1 MLLGQPTQLPL
12 NKLNHSTLL
21 LLLLLLPE
29 PLITTSIKCYT
40 VPDFPTDNGEEVS
53 ERKNVLETSMNL
65 CQGITKT
72 KLSGKNTGWSSFHHS
87 EGSLGELRVHV
98 YVRAPLKQV
107 AH

>member
-1 MLLGQPTQLPL
+1 
-12 NKLNHSTLL
+12 
-21 LLLLLLPE
+21 
-29 PLITTSIKCYT
+29 
-40 VPDFPTDNGEEVS
+40 
-53 ERKNVLETSMNL
+53 MNL
-65 CQGITKT
+65 HQSITKT